1 MRLKRINEEIVRL
14 TKEIE
19 EIPLK
24 KRVSLGGRGIALLSK
39 RHKLMCER
47 DSLLS

>member
-1 MRLKRINEEIVRL
+1 MRLKRINEEIVKL

-19 EIPLK
+19 EIPPK
-24 KRVSLGGRGIALLSK
+24 KRVSLGGRGLVLLSK

-47 DSLLS
+47 DRILS